1 MYQQDGQTTDL
12 KYSKKIKTGPFIYQT
27 PLQEYISELDEEMGK
42 VLNSQIPS
50 EDKMKLYL
58 NLLVK
63 YKQKYDITKLNDS
76 EIIVSEVK
84 SAAENNTKN
93 LINEIKAEFL
103 SNEEK
108 TKTQINDFKNDLSEE
123 KAETYASLTDIN
135 TQLKSITDENKLIN
149 KLRKQALNKKNIQ
162 KSEQKEELKEES
174 KEEQKEEQQKEE
186 QQKEDKEKESIDKKL
201 TKRKL

>member
-123 KAETYASLTDIN
+123 KAETYASLNDIN

-149 KLRKQALNKKNIQ
+149 KLRKQALNKISRNQ
-162 KSEQKEELKEES
+162 N
-174 KEEQKEEQQKEE
+174 
-186 QQKEDKEKESIDKKL
+186 KKI
-201 TKRKL
+201 

>member
-1 MYQQDGQTTDL
+1 
-12 KYSKKIKTGPFIYQT
+12 
-27 PLQEYISELDEEMGK
+27 
-42 VLNSQIPS
+42 
-50 EDKMKLYL
+50 MKLYL

-174 KEEQKEEQQKEE
+174 KEEQKE
-186 QQKEDKEKESIDKKL
+186 
-201 TKRKL
+201 